1 MKNTHPLRRKGKFP
15 ALRCGDI
22 HDLRLPRHLPHRIL
36 LLILLFLV
44 GNVGDGSVLLP
55 ARALLIRGCIF
66 NFLYTFH
73 LLKLFLLVVL
83 DPDLQDDPT
92 HHVIDRTVVEVFGL
106 LHPAKKVREGLLD
119 DEAPAGTDG
128 VRGVAPGAALPGEQE
143 PGGSRGEALV
153 DVKAIT
159 MAGRTTRLNVIKQ
172 LKNVVSSMLGNWVK
186 EPLGE
191 NFAVVLKFS
200 AQWLILASTSVS
212 AGI

>member
-1 MKNTHPLRRKGKFP
+1 
-15 ALRCGDI
+15 
-22 HDLRLPRHLPHRIL
+22 
-36 LLILLFLV
+36 
-44 GNVGDGSVLLP
+44 
-55 ARALLIRGCIF
+55 
-66 NFLYTFH
+66 
-73 LLKLFLLVVL
+73 
-83 DPDLQDDPT
+83 
-92 HHVIDRTVVEVFGL
+92 VFGL
-106 LHPAKKVREGLLD
+106 LHPVKKVREGLLD
-119 DEAPAGTDG
+119 DEAPADTDG

-143 PGGSRGEALV
+143 PGGSRREALV

-212 AGI
+212 AGTKISSFHSIILPNSFIHLFQRQLRLCYV